1 MSKVKRIFGAITL
14 VTLVSLVLFLSCVTG
29 LKGMTARAETAA
41 ETEEEQ
47 IAWEIDE
54 DAEFSTEEIIVV
66 LDEET
71 SRLDGTAAEA
81 AENLFD
87 RTEYSAVES
96 LTKVS
101 EPSEALMGYYDEHPY
116 RQILS
121 VGLVDRTEEGVREAV
136 ETLQGTDGIL
146 YAGPDYIEHA
156 ESVDEP
162 DDPYFSEL
170 WGLTGTYGIDVTAAW
185 EITQGDPDV
194 RVGVIDTGIAEHE
207 DLLNVAEGY
216 DFYNEDSVTTDD
228 ETGHGTHVAGTIAA
242 AMDNGIGV
250 AGVAPEVT
258 LVPLQACYNSDGKF
272 KTSDLVEAISYAAGL
287 WGTSEQIS
295 VLNYSISGFGESAAV
310 LSAALDFPGLFV
322 WAAGNETSCVDE
334 YSSIAEYD
342 ADNIISVGAIS
353 RGGEIAEFSNY
364 GEAVDVF
371 APGVDIYSTI
381 PGGYGYKSGTSM
393 AAPHVSGIAALLCS
407 MDGKLTGAELKD
419 LILDGAE
426 SYSYS
431 ADDGT
436 YSSCR
441 ALAGNALSKCEEDL
455 PECLGL
461 KLVGKT
467 DDGWRVRLTNGNS
480 FKVYAAYNSKMCFGS
495 DAKVFSDLS
504 DIEDVAIS
512 ANSSKTVTV
521 SENGT
526 AGYVAASI
534 GYTLNGHH
542 YRRVSYANGLSYSGS
557 SYSMNSVL
565 YNTVTEQDY
574 PEVDE
579 IPDCLTFTI
588 NGKSDGQWK
597 VKINNP
603 NSEAVEVTYNTKMCF
618 KSDAQD
624 YGGCTDQESITI
636 NANKSKTV
644 YVSTNGTA
652 GYITARIDY
661 YYQGFPYSLVT
672 YANKLKTS
680 STSAN
685 EAYCIIRHLPD
696 GGAYVEDEI

>member
-1 MSKVKRIFGAITL
+1 
-14 VTLVSLVLFLSCVTG
+14 
-29 LKGMTARAETAA
+29 MTA
-41 ETEEEQ
+41 
-47 IAWEIDE
+47 
-54 DAEFSTEEIIVV
+54 
-66 LDEET
+66 
-71 SRLDGTAAEA
+71 
-81 AENLFD
+81 
-87 RTEYSAVES
+87 
-96 LTKVS
+96 
-101 EPSEALMGYYDEHPY
+101 
-116 RQILS
+116 
-121 VGLVDRTEEGVREAV
+121 
-136 ETLQGTDGIL
+136 LQGVEGIL
-146 YAGPDYIEHA
+146 YVGPDYIENI
-156 ESVDEP
+156 ESADDP
-162 DDPYFSEL
+162 DDPYDPYFSRL
-170 WGLTGTYGIDVTAAW
+170 WGLTGSYGIDVTAAW
-185 EITQGDPDV
+185 EITQGDSEV
-194 RVGVIDTGIAEHE
+194 RVGVINTGIAEHE

-216 DFYNEDSVTTDD
+216 DFYNEDSVTSDD
-228 ETGHGTHVAGTIAA
+228 ENGHGTHVAGTIAA

-310 LSAALDFPGLFV
+310 LSAASDFPGLFV

-334 YSSIAEYD
+334 YSSITEYD
-342 ADNIISVGAIS
+342 ADNIISVGSIS

-381 PGGYGYKSGTSM
+381 PGGYSYKSGTSM

-419 LILDGAE
+419 LILDSAE

-431 ADDGT
+431 VDDDT

-441 ALAGNALSKCEEDL
+441 VSAGNALNVFNDFENAV
-455 PECLGL
+455 PEYLGL

-480 FKVYAAYNSKMCFGS
+480 FKVYAAYNSKLCFGS
-495 DAKVFSDLS
+495 DAQVFSDLS

-542 YRRVSYANGLSYSGS
+542 YRRISYANGLSYSGS
-557 SYSMNSVL
+557 TYSMNSVL
-565 YNTVTEQDY
+565 YNTVTEHDY

-588 NGKSDGQWK
+588 SGKSDGQWK
-597 VKINNP
+597 VKIKNP
-603 NSEAVEVTYNTKMCF
+603 NSEAAEVTYNTKMCF
-618 KSDAQD
+618 KGDAQD
-624 YGGCTDQESITI
+624 YEGCTDQESITI

-644 YVSTNGTA
+644 YISTNGTA

-696 GGAYVEDEI
+696 GGAYVEEEIEQ